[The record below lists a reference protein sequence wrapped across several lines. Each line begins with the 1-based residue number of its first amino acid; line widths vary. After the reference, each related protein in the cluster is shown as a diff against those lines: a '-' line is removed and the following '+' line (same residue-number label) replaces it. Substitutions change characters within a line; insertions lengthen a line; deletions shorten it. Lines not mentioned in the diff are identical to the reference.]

1 MTEECCAGRNIVK
14 GVVGATVSAN
24 VVEATGSVTG
34 IFCHV
39 VADVGVVALAVRYK
53 LYETALAILGIVTE
67 LLGVA
72 DDAEEEDVTG
82 EAMDSDPSV

>member
-1 MTEECCAGRNIVK
+1 MTEECCAGRSSVK
-14 GVVGATVSAN
+14 GVVGAVMSEN
-24 VVEATGSVTG
+24 GVVEVTGTG

-39 VADVGVVALAVRYK
+39 VVDVGAVALAVRYK

-72 DDAEEEDVTG
+72 LDE
-82 EAMDSDPSV
+82 

>member
-1 MTEECCAGRNIVK
+1 MTEECCAGRSIVK
-14 GVVGATVSAN
+14 GVVGGVVSEN
-24 VVEATGSVTG
+24 GVKVTGSCVIDVTG

-39 VADVGVVALAVRYK
+39 VVDVGAVALAVRYK

-72 DDAEEEDVTG
+72 LDV
-82 EAMDSDPSV
+82 